1 MARHD
6 ERKRTALDAPP
17 SEPSIAVDRLVTN
30 GLKALADY
38 ESLTQEQID
47 HIVKKA
53 SVAALDSHTGLAL
66 LAVQETGRGVFED
79 KAAKN
84 MFACEHVTHSMGKM
98 KTVGVI
104 ARDDIDDMI
113 EIAEPVGV
121 VCAVTPVTNPTSTT
135 VFKAL
140 MALKTRNPVVFAF
153 HPSAQRCSAAAAKVV
168 RDAAVAAGAPE
179 HCVQWIEEPSVEATG
194 TLMKHP
200 GVSMI
205 LATGGNAMVKAAYS
219 AGKPALGVGAGN
231 VPAYV
236 HKSAKVRRAVN
247 DLVLSKSFDNGM
259 ICASE
264 QAVILDTEI
273 YDAAL
278 AEFRTLHA
286 HLATAEEKRKLET
299 FLFPGDTTNSGCEPK
314 VNAAAVGQSPAW
326 IAEHAGFSVPEDT
339 SIILVEAEHVGADE
353 PLTREKL
360 CPVLTVLRA
369 GSLHQGFQ
377 LAADMV
383 AFHGQGHTAVVHTE
397 DPEVAE
403 AYGRRMKT
411 VRVIVN
417 SPSSQGAIG
426 GVYNSLLPSLTL
438 GCGSWG
444 STSVSN
450 NVSAAHLLNIK
461 RVTTRHNNLQ
471 WFKVPPKIY
480 FEPGAIRYLTS
491 MPEVHRVTV
500 VTDATMTRLGF
511 TDRVTRVLQRRP
523 EAVTVQVIDN
533 VEPEP
538 TIDSVQRGARL
549 MRDFRPDTII
559 ALGGGSPMDA
569 AKVMWLL
576 YEQPDIDF
584 ADMRQKF
591 SDIRKR
597 AFRFPVLGE
606 RARLVCIPT
615 TSGTGA
621 EVTPFAVISDPASGK
636 KYPLADYALT
646 PSVAIVDPLLTAALP
661 PALAADSGFDALTHA
676 IEAYVSVYANDFT
689 DGPALHAIRLIFAN
703 LEAAVN
709 DRANSPEAR
718 EKMHN
723 AGTIAGMA
731 FGSAFLGIVHAMSH
745 TLGATF
751 HIAHGRTNAVLLPHV
766 IRYNGTV
773 PTKLTGWPKY
783 EDYRA
788 PERFQEIARTL
799 GLPASTPQEGV
810 DSLATAVERLRD
822 AAGIEPSFQALGVD
836 EKAFLDA
843 LPQQSLNAYEDQC
856 APANPRMPML
866 DDMQEL
872 MRPACSRC
880 DAATVRHQDGVTA
893 RVALPVPARA
903 GPRPPPPP
911 IPPPDAAAERTPRAR
926 AAPGPGPPAG
936 GRRGSAR
943 ARIPASPRTA
953 RRSSWRSPSRP
964 AAPPTAVPATCRG
977 PPPRRR

>member
-1 MARHD
+1 MTRHD
-6 ERKRTALDAPP
+6 DRTATAVPTEAP
-17 SEPSIAVDRLVTN
+17 SSTAIAVDRLVTN

-38 ESLTQEQID
+38 EGLDQEQVD

-53 SVAALDSHTGLAL
+53 SVAALDQHTALAR
-66 LAVQETGRGVFED
+66 LAVEETGRGVFED

-84 MFACEHVTHSMGKM
+84 MFACEHVTYSMGTM

-113 EIAEPVGV
+113 EVAEPVGV
-121 VCAVTPVTNPTSTT
+121 VCAITPVTNPTSTT
-135 VFKAL
+135 IFKAL

-153 HPSAQRCSAAAAKVV
+153 HPSAQRCSAEAARVV

-179 HCVQWIEEPSVEATG
+179 HCVQWIETPSVEATG
-194 TLMKHP
+194 TLMRHP
-200 GVSMI
+200 GVSLI

-236 HKSAKVRRAVN
+236 HKSAKLRRAVN

-264 QAVILDTEI
+264 QAVILDDEI

-286 HLATAEEKRKLET
+286 HLANAEEKTRLER
-299 FLFPGDTTNSGCEPK
+299 FLFPADNADRKAGAGCEPK

-326 IAEHAGFSVPEDT
+326 IAEQAGFTVPAET
-339 SIILVEAEHVGADE
+339 SLILVEAGRVGPDE

-360 CPVLTVLRA
+360 CPVLAVLRA
-369 GSLHQGFQ
+369 GSEQQGFD

-383 AFHGQGHTAVVHTE
+383 AFHGQGHSSVIHTE
-397 DPEVAE
+397 DTALAE
-403 AYGRRMKT
+403 EYGKRMKT

-426 GVYNSLLPSLTL
+426 GIYNSLLPSLTL

-450 NVSAAHLLNIK
+450 NVSAPQLLNVK
-461 RVTTRHNNLQ
+461 RVSTRRNNLQ

-480 FEPGAIRYLTS
+480 FEPQSIRYLAS
-491 MPEVHRVTV
+491 MPDVHRVTV

-511 TDRVTRVLQRRP
+511 VDRIERVLRRRREP
-523 EAVTVQVIDN
+523 VTIQVIDN

-538 TIDSVQRGARL
+538 SIDSVRRGARL
-549 MRDFRPDTII
+549 MGDFRPDTII

-576 YEQPDIDF
+576 YEQQAEGKDIDF
-584 ADMRQKF
+584 ADMRHKF

-597 AFRFPVLGE
+597 AFRFPVLG
-606 RARLVCIPT
+606 RLARLVCVPT

-621 EVTPFAVISDPASGK
+621 EVTPFAVISDPATGK

-646 PSVAIVDPLLTAALP
+646 PSVAIIDPLLTTELP
-661 PALAADSGFDALTHA
+661 PALAADSGFDALTHD

-689 DGPALHAIRLIFAN
+689 DGLALHAIRLIFEN
-703 LEAAVN
+703 IEAAVN
-709 DRANSPEAR
+709 DRAGRPDAQ

-731 FGSAFLGIVHAMSH
+731 FGNAFLGIVHAMSH

-751 HIAHGRTNAVLLPHV
+751 HLAHGRTNAVLLPHV

-783 EDYRA
+783 ENYRA
-788 PERFQEIARTL
+788 PQRFQDIARTL
-799 GLPASTPQEGV
+799 ALPAATPAEGV
-810 DSLATAVERLRD
+810 ESLAGAVEQLRTAV
-822 AAGIEPSFQALGVD
+822 GIEPTFKALDVD
-836 EKAFLDA
+836 ERTFLDA
-843 LPQQSLNAYEDQC
+843 LPQQALNAYEDQC

-866 DDMQEL
+866 DDMQHL
-872 MRPACSRC
+872 MR
-880 DAATVRHQDGVTA
+880 AAYYGDEGARHSDH
-893 RVALPVPARA
+893 
-903 GPRPPPPP
+903 
-911 IPPPDAAAERTPRAR
+911 
-926 AAPGPGPPAG
+926 
-936 GRRGSAR
+936 
-943 ARIPASPRTA
+943 
-953 RRSSWRSPSRP
+953 
-964 AAPPTAVPATCRG
+964 
-977 PPPRRR
+977 

>member
-1 MARHD
+1 MTRQD
-6 ERKRTALDAPP
+6 VRTKDRAGTDAP
-17 SEPSIAVDRLVTN
+17 SDTAVAVDRLVTA

-38 ESLTQEQID
+38 EALSQEQVD

-53 SVAALDSHTGLAL
+53 SVAALDQHTALARS
-66 LAVQETGRGVFED
+66 AVEETGRGVFED

-84 MFACEHVTHSMGKM
+84 MFACEHVTHSMGHM

-104 ARDDIDDMI
+104 GRDDIEDMV

-121 VCAVTPVTNPTSTT
+121 VAAVTPVTNPTSTT
-135 VFKAL
+135 IFKAL

-153 HPSAQRCSAAAAKVV
+153 HPSAQRCSSEAARVV

-179 HCVQWIEEPSVEATG
+179 HCVQWIEAPSVEATR
-194 TLMKHP
+194 TLMRHA
-200 GVSMI
+200 GVSLI

-236 HKSAKVRRAVN
+236 HRSAKLRRAVN

-273 YDAAL
+273 HDAAIT
-278 AEFRTLHA
+278 EFRTLHA
-286 HLATAEEKRKLET
+286 HLATPEEKAKLET
-299 FLFPGDTTNSGCEPK
+299 FLFPATGGSGAGCEPK

-326 IAEHAGFSVPEDT
+326 IAERAGFSVPADT
-339 SIILVEAEHVGADE
+339 SVILVEAERVGPDE

-369 GSLHQGFQ
+369 ENERHGFD

-383 AFHGQGHTAVVHTE
+383 AFHGQGHSAVIHTE
-397 DPEVAE
+397 DPAVAE
-403 AYGRRMKT
+403 AYGMRMKT
-411 VRVIVN
+411 VRIIVN
-417 SPSSQGAIG
+417 SPASQGAIG
-426 GVYNSLLPSLTL
+426 GIYNGLLPSLTL

-450 NVSAAHLLNIK
+450 NVSAAQLLNIK
-461 RVTTRHNNLQ
+461 RVSARRNNLQ

-480 FEPGAIRYLTS
+480 FEPQAIRYLTS
-491 MPEVHRVTV
+491 MPGVHRVTI

-511 TDRVTRVLQRRP
+511 VDRISRVLQQRREP
-523 EAVTVQVIDN
+523 VTLQIIDN
-533 VEPEP
+533 VQPEP
-538 TIDSVQRGARL
+538 SIDSVQHGAGL

-576 YEQPDIDF
+576 YEQPGIDF

-597 AFRFPVLGE
+597 AFRFPTLGKL
-606 RARLVCIPT
+606 ARLVCVPT

-621 EVTPFAVISDPASGK
+621 EVTPFAVISDPATGK

-689 DGPALHAIRLIFAN
+689 DGLALHAIRLVFGNI
-703 LEAAVN
+703 EAAVN
-709 DRANSPEAR
+709 NRAGAPEAR

-731 FGSAFLGIVHAMSH
+731 FGNAFLGIVHAMSH

-773 PTKLTGWPKY
+773 PTKLAGWPKY
-783 EDYRA
+783 ENYRA
-788 PERFQEIARTL
+788 PERFQDIARAL
-799 GLPASTPQEGV
+799 GLPAATPAEGV
-810 DSLATAVERLRD
+810 ESLAAAVERLRD
-822 AAGIEPSFQALGVD
+822 AVGIEPTFQTLGVD
-836 EKAFLDA
+836 ERAFLDA
-843 LPQQSLNAYEDQC
+843 LPQQALNAYEDQC

-872 MRPACSRC
+872 MR
-880 DAATVRHQDGVTA
+880 TA
-893 RVALPVPARA
+893 YH
-903 GPRPPPPP
+903 G
-911 IPPPDAAAERTPRAR
+911 
-926 AAPGPGPPAG
+926 
-936 GRRGSAR
+936 
-943 ARIPASPRTA
+943 
-953 RRSSWRSPSRP
+953 
-964 AAPPTAVPATCRG
+964 
-977 PPPRRR
+977 

>member
-1 MARHD
+1 MTRQDARTGATTGGEAPSD
-6 ERKRTALDAPP
+6 TAV
-17 SEPSIAVDRLVTN
+17 AVDRLVAA

-38 ESLTQEQID
+38 EGLTQEQVD

-53 SVAALDSHTGLAL
+53 SVAALDQHTALAR
-66 LAVQETGRGVFED
+66 LAVEETGRGVFED

-84 MFACEHVTHSMGKM
+84 MFACEHVTHSMGRM
-98 KTVGVI
+98 KTVGVV
-104 ARDDIDDMI
+104 ARDDIEDMV

-135 VFKAL
+135 IFKAL

-153 HPSAQRCSAAAAKVV
+153 HPSAQRCSAEAARVV
-168 RDAAVAAGAPE
+168 RDAAVSAGAPRD
-179 HCVQWIEEPSVEATG
+179 CVQWIEQPSVEATHA
-194 TLMKHP
+194 LMRHP
-200 GVSMI
+200 GVSLI

-236 HKSAKVRRAVN
+236 HKEAKLRRAVN

-264 QAVILDTEI
+264 QAVILDTDI
-273 YDAAL
+273 YDSAL
-278 AEFRTLHA
+278 AEFRALHA
-286 HLATAEEKRKLET
+286 HLATPQEKAKLEA
-299 FLFPGDTTNSGCEPK
+299 FLFPPAGGSGAGCEPK
-314 VNAAAVGQSPAW
+314 VNADAVGQSPAW
-326 IAEHAGFSVPEDT
+326 IARQAGFTVPADT
-339 SIILVEAEHVGADE
+339 SIILAEVESVGAEE

-360 CPVLTVLRA
+360 CPVLAVLRA
-369 GSLHQGFQ
+369 GDETHAFD

-383 AFHGQGHTAVVHTE
+383 AFHGQGHSAVIHTE
-397 DPEVAE
+397 DRSLAE
-403 AYGRRMKT
+403 AYGAHMKT
-411 VRVIVN
+411 VRILVN
-417 SPSSQGAIG
+417 APSSQGAIG
-426 GVYNSLLPSLTL
+426 GIYNGLLPSLTL

-450 NVSAAHLLNIK
+450 NVSAAQLLNIK
-461 RVTTRHNNLQ
+461 RVGTRRNNLQ

-480 FEPGAIRYLTS
+480 FEPQAIRYLTS
-491 MPEVHRVTV
+491 MPDVHRVTV
-500 VTDATMTRLGF
+500 VTDTTMTRLGF
-511 TDRVTRVLQRRP
+511 VDRISQVLQRRREP
-523 EAVTVQVIDN
+523 VTLQIIDN
-533 VEPEP
+533 VRPEP
-538 TIDSVQRGARL
+538 SIDSVQDGARL

-576 YEQPDIDF
+576 YEQHAAGHEIDF

-597 AFRFPVLGE
+597 AFRFPSPGA
-606 RARLVCIPT
+606 RARLVCVPT

-621 EVTPFAVISDPASGK
+621 EVTPFAVISDPATGK

-661 PALAADSGFDALTHA
+661 PSLAADSGFDALTHA

-689 DGPALHAIRLIFAN
+689 DGLALHAIRLVFGH

-709 DRANSPEAR
+709 DRGGAAEAR

-723 AGTIAGMA
+723 AGTLAGMA
-731 FGSAFLGIVHAMSH
+731 FGNAFLGIVHAMSH

-751 HIAHGRTNAVLLPHV
+751 HLAHGRTNAVLLPHV

-773 PTKLTGWPKY
+773 PTKLTAWPKY
-783 EDYRA
+783 ETYRA
-788 PERFQEIARTL
+788 PERFQEIAHAL
-799 GLPASTPQEGV
+799 GLPAATPAEGV
-810 DSLATAVERLRD
+810 ESLARAVERLRG
-822 AAGIEPSFQALGVD
+822 AVGIEPTFQALGI
-836 EKAFLDA
+836 EERTFLDA
-843 LPQQSLNAYEDQC
+843 LPQQALNAYEDQC

-872 MRPACSRC
+872 MR
-880 DAATVRHQDGVTA
+880 AAYY
-893 RVALPVPARA
+893 
-903 GPRPPPPP
+903 
-911 IPPPDAAAERTPRAR
+911 
-926 AAPGPGPPAG
+926 G
-936 GRRGSAR
+936 G
-943 ARIPASPRTA
+943 
-953 RRSSWRSPSRP
+953 
-964 AAPPTAVPATCRG
+964 
-977 PPPRRR
+977 

>member
-1 MARHD
+1 MTRQNVRPED
-6 ERKRTALDAPP
+6 RGTDAP
-17 SEPSIAVDRLVTN
+17 SDTAVAVDRLVTA

-38 ESLTQEQID
+38 ESLTQEQVD

-53 SVAALDSHTGLAL
+53 SVAALDQHTALAL
-66 LAVQETGRGVFED
+66 LAVEETGRGVFED

-84 MFACEHVTHSMGKM
+84 MFACEHVTHSMGRLR
-98 KTVGVI
+98 TVGVV
-104 ARDDIDDMI
+104 ARDDVEDMV

-121 VCAVTPVTNPTSTT
+121 VAAITPVTNPTSTT

-140 MALKTRNPVVFAF
+140 LALKTRNPVVFAF
-153 HPSAQRCSAAAAKVV
+153 HPSAQRCSAEAARVV

-179 HCVQWIEEPSVEATG
+179 HCVQWIEAPSVEATR
-194 TLMKHP
+194 TLMHHP
-200 GVSMI
+200 GVSLI

-231 VPAYV
+231 VPAYI
-236 HKSAKVRRAVN
+236 HKSAKLRRAVN

-264 QAVILDTEI
+264 QAVILDTGI

-286 HLATAEEKRKLET
+286 HLATPEEKAKLET
-299 FLFPGDTTNSGCEPK
+299 FLFPPTGGSGAGCEPK
-314 VNAAAVGQSPAW
+314 VNAAAVGRSPAW
-326 IAEHAGFSVPEDT
+326 IAERAGFSVPADT
-339 SIILVEAEHVGADE
+339 SVILIEAERVGPDE

-360 CPVLTVLRA
+360 CPVLAVLRA
-369 GSLHQGFQ
+369 EDERHGFD

-383 AFHGQGHTAVVHTE
+383 AFHGQGHSAVIHTE
-397 DPEVAE
+397 DPALAE
-403 AYGRRMKT
+403 AYGKRMKT
-411 VRVIVN
+411 VRIIVN

-426 GVYNSLLPSLTL
+426 GIYNGLLPSLTL

-444 STSVSN
+444 STSVSD
-450 NVSAAHLLNIK
+450 NVSAAQLLNVK
-461 RVTTRHNNLQ
+461 RVSARRNNLQ

-480 FEPGAIRYLTS
+480 FEPQAIRYLTS
-491 MPEVHRVTV
+491 MPDVHRVTI

-511 TDRVTRVLQRRP
+511 VDRITRVLQRRP
-523 EAVTVQVIDN
+523 EAVTVQIIDN
-533 VEPEP
+533 VQPEP
-538 TIDSVQRGARL
+538 SIDSVQHGAGL
-549 MRDFRPDTII
+549 MREFRPDTII

-576 YEQPDIDF
+576 YEQPGIDF

-597 AFRFPVLGE
+597 AFRFPTLGKQ
-606 RARLVCIPT
+606 ARLVCVPT

-621 EVTPFAVISDPASGK
+621 EVTPFAVISDPATGK

-646 PSVAIVDPLLTAALP
+646 PSVAIIDPLLTTALP

-689 DGPALHAIRLIFAN
+689 DGLALHAVRLIFGH

-709 DRANSPEAR
+709 DREGSPDAR

-731 FGSAFLGIVHAMSH
+731 FGNAFLGIVHAMSH

-783 EDYRA
+783 ETYRA
-788 PERFQEIARTL
+788 PERFQDIARTL
-799 GLPASTPQEGV
+799 GLPAATPREGV
-810 DSLATAVERLRD
+810 ESLAAAVERLRD
-822 AAGIEPSFQALGVD
+822 AVGIEPTFRALGVD
-836 EKAFLDA
+836 ERAFLDA
-843 LPQQSLNAYEDQC
+843 LPQQALNAYEDQC

-866 DDMQEL
+866 DDMQGI
-872 MRPACSRC
+872 M
-880 DAATVRHQDGVTA
+880 
-893 RVALPVPARA
+893 
-903 GPRPPPPP
+903 
-911 IPPPDAAAERTPRAR
+911 
-926 AAPGPGPPAG
+926 
-936 GRRGSAR
+936 
-943 ARIPASPRTA
+943 RTA
-953 RRSSWRSPSRP
+953 YH
-964 AAPPTAVPATCRG
+964 G
-977 PPPRRR
+977 

>member
-1 MARHD
+1 MTRHD
-6 ERKRTALDAPP
+6 GGTADPATTAVP
-17 SEPSIAVDRLVTN
+17 SDTTIAVDRLVTAA
-30 GLKALADY
+30 LKALDDY
-38 ESLTQEQID
+38 EALTQEQVD

-53 SVAALDSHTGLAL
+53 SVAALDQHTTLAR
-66 LAVQETGRGVFED
+66 LAVEETGRGVFED

-84 MFACEHVTHSMGKM
+84 MFACEHVTHSMGPM
-98 KTVGVI
+98 KTVGII
-104 ARDDIDDMI
+104 ARDDIEDMV

-135 VFKAL
+135 IFKAL

-153 HPSAQRCSAAAAKVV
+153 HPSAQRCSAEAARIIRA
-168 RDAAVAAGAPE
+168 AAVAAGAPE
-179 HCVQWIEEPSVEATG
+179 HCIQWIETPSVEATG
-194 TLMKHP
+194 ALMRHS
-200 GVSMI
+200 GVSLI

-236 HKSAKVRRAVN
+236 HRSAKLRRAVN

-264 QAVILDTEI
+264 QAVILDGEI

-278 AEFRTLHA
+278 TEFRMLHA
-286 HLATAEEKRKLET
+286 HVATTEEKAKLEA
-299 FLFPGDTTNSGCEPK
+299 FLFPTGRAEGGGCEPK
-314 VNAAAVGQSPAW
+314 VNPAAVGQSPSW
-326 IAEHAGFSVPEDT
+326 IAEQAGFTVPADT
-339 SIILVEAEHVGADE
+339 SIILVEAERVGAHE

-360 CPVLTVLRA
+360 CPVLAVLRA
-369 GSLHQGFQ
+369 GDERQGFD

-383 AFHGQGHTAVVHTE
+383 AFHGQGHSAVIHTE
-397 DPEVAE
+397 DAALAE

-417 SPSSQGAIG
+417 APSSQGAIG
-426 GVYNSLLPSLTL
+426 GIYNGLLPSLTL

-450 NVSAAHLLNIK
+450 NVSAAQLLNVK
-461 RVTTRHNNLQ
+461 RVSTRRNNLQ

-480 FEPGAIRYLTS
+480 FEPQAIRYLAS
-491 MPEVHRVTV
+491 MPDVHRVTV
-500 VTDATMTRLGF
+500 VTDATMTRLGIV
-511 TDRVTRVLQRRP
+511 DRVTRVLQRRREP
-523 EAVTVQVIDN
+523 VTVQVIDN

-538 TIDSVQRGARL
+538 SIDSVRRGAAL
-549 MRDFRPDTII
+549 MQDFRPDTII

-576 YEQPDIDF
+576 YEQQAAGREMDF

-597 AFRFPVLGE
+597 AFRFPTLGAL
-606 RARLVCIPT
+606 ARLVCIPT

-621 EVTPFAVISDPASGK
+621 EVTPFAVISDPATGE

-646 PSVAIVDPLLTAALP
+646 PSVAIIDPLLTTGLP
-661 PALAADSGFDALTHA
+661 PALAADSGFDALAHA

-689 DGPALHAIRLIFAN
+689 DGLALHAIRLIFEHI
-703 LEAAVN
+703 EAAVN
-709 DRANSPEAR
+709 DREGSAQAR

-731 FGSAFLGIVHAMSH
+731 FGNAFLGIVHAMSH

-751 HIAHGRTNAVLLPHV
+751 HVAHGRTNAVLLPHV

-788 PERFQEIARTL
+788 PERFQDIARTL
-799 GLPASTPQEGV
+799 GLPAATPQEGV
-810 DSLATAVERLRD
+810 ESLAAAVERLRD
-822 AAGIEPSFQALGVD
+822 AVGIEPSFHQLGVD
-836 EKAFLDA
+836 ERAFLGA
-843 LPQQSLNAYEDQC
+843 LPQQALNAYEDQC

-872 MRPACSRC
+872 MR
-880 DAATVRHQDGVTA
+880 AAYYG
-893 RVALPVPARA
+893 
-903 GPRPPPPP
+903 
-911 IPPPDAAAERTPRAR
+911 
-926 AAPGPGPPAG
+926 
-936 GRRGSAR
+936 
-943 ARIPASPRTA
+943 
-953 RRSSWRSPSRP
+953 
-964 AAPPTAVPATCRG
+964 
-977 PPPRRR
+977 

>member
-1 MARHD
+1 MTRQDART
-6 ERKRTALDAPP
+6 RAAAPGGEP
-17 SEPSIAVDRLVTN
+17 SETAIAVDRLVTN

-38 ESLTQEQID
+38 EELTQEQVD

-53 SVAALDSHTGLAL
+53 SVAALDQHTALAR
-66 LAVQETGRGVFED
+66 LAVEETGRGVFED

-84 MFACEHVTHSMGKM
+84 MFACEHVTHSMGRM

-104 ARDDIDDMI
+104 ARDDIEDMV

-121 VCAVTPVTNPTSTT
+121 VCAITPVTNPTSTT
-135 VFKAL
+135 IFKAL

-153 HPSAQRCSAAAAKVV
+153 HPSAQRCSAEAARIV
-168 RDAAVAAGAPE
+168 RDAAVTAGAPE
-179 HCVQWIEEPSVEATG
+179 QCIQWIETPSVEATG
-194 TLMKHP
+194 TLMHHP
-200 GVSMI
+200 GVSLI

-236 HKSAKVRRAVN
+236 HKSAKLRRAVN

-264 QAVILDTEI
+264 QAVILDDEI
-273 YDAAL
+273 YDTAL

-286 HLATAEEKRKLET
+286 HLATAEEKSKLEA
-299 FLFPGDTTNSGCEPK
+299 FLFPSGRAGAGCEPK
-314 VNAAAVGQSPAW
+314 VNATAVGRSPAW
-326 IAEHAGFSVPEDT
+326 IAEQAGFTVPEDT
-339 SIILVEAEHVGADE
+339 SVILVEAERVGPDE

-360 CPVLTVLRA
+360 CPVLAVLRA
-369 GSLHQGFQ
+369 GSEQQGFD

-383 AFHGQGHTAVVHTE
+383 AFHGQGHSAVIHTE
-397 DPEVAE
+397 DRALAE
-403 AYGRRMKT
+403 AYGKRIKT
-411 VRVIVN
+411 VRIIVN
-417 SPSSQGAIG
+417 APSSQGAIG

-450 NVSAAHLLNIK
+450 NVSAAQLLNVK
-461 RVTTRHNNLQ
+461 RVGTRRNNLQ

-480 FEPGAIRYLTS
+480 FEPQAIRYLAS
-491 MPEVHRVTV
+491 MPDVHRVTI

-511 TDRVTRVLQRRP
+511 VDRVDRVLKRRP
-523 EAVTVQVIDN
+523 EPVTLQIIDN

-538 TIDSVQRGARL
+538 SIGSVQRGARL

-576 YEQPDIDF
+576 YEHPDIDF
-584 ADMRQKF
+584 ADMRHKF

-597 AFRFPVLGE
+597 AFRFPTLGS
-606 RARLVCIPT
+606 RARLVCVPT

-621 EVTPFAVISDPASGK
+621 EVTPFAVISDPATGK

-646 PSVAIVDPLLTAALP
+646 PSVAIIDPLLTTALP

-689 DGPALHAIRLIFAN
+689 DGLALHAIRLIFDH

-709 DRANSPEAR
+709 DREGSAEAR

-731 FGSAFLGIVHAMSH
+731 FGNAFLGIVHAMSH

-783 EDYRA
+783 ESYRA
-788 PERFQEIARTL
+788 PERFQDIARAL
-799 GLPASTPQEGV
+799 GLPAATPQAGV
-810 DSLATAVERLRD
+810 ESLARSVERLRQ
-822 AAGIEPSFQALGVD
+822 AVGIEPSFQALGVD
-836 EKAFLDA
+836 ERSFLDA
-843 LPQQSLNAYEDQC
+843 LPQQAMNAYEDQC

-872 MRPACSRC
+872 MR
-880 DAATVRHQDGVTA
+880 AAYYG
-893 RVALPVPARA
+893 PV
-903 GPRPPPPP
+903 G
-911 IPPPDAAAERTPRAR
+911 TP
-926 AAPGPGPPAG
+926 GD
-936 GRRGSAR
+936 
-943 ARIPASPRTA
+943 
-953 RRSSWRSPSRP
+953 
-964 AAPPTAVPATCRG
+964 
-977 PPPRRR
+977 

>member
-1 MARHD
+1 MTRQDARTE
-6 ERKRTALDAPP
+6 ERVRSRDHVRTDAP
-17 SEPSIAVDRLVTN
+17 SDTAVAVDRLVTA
-30 GLKALADY
+30 GLKALTDY
-38 ESLTQEQID
+38 DSLSQEQVD
-47 HIVKKA
+47 HIVRKA
-53 SVAALDSHTGLAL
+53 SVAALDRHTPLAR
-66 LAVQETGRGVFED
+66 LAVEETGRGVFED

-84 MFACEHVTHSMGKM
+84 MFACEHVTHSMGPM
-98 KTVGVI
+98 KTVGI
-104 ARDDIDDMI
+104 IGRDDIEDMI

-121 VCAVTPVTNPTSTT
+121 VAAITPVTNPTSTT

-140 MALKTRNPVVFAF
+140 MALKTRNPVIFAF
-153 HPSAQRCSAAAAKVV
+153 HPSAQRCSAEAARIV
-168 RDAAVAAGAPE
+168 RDAAVSAGAPE
-179 HCVQWIEEPSVEATG
+179 NCVQWIEAPSVDATR
-194 TLMKHP
+194 TLMHHP
-200 GVSMI
+200 GVSLI

-236 HKSAKVRRAVN
+236 HRSAELRRAVH

-273 YDAAL
+273 YDAAIT
-278 AEFRTLHA
+278 EFRTLHA
-286 HLATAEEKRKLET
+286 HLATPRQKAQLEA
-299 FLFPGDTTNSGCEPK
+299 FLFPAAGGSGAGCEPK

-326 IAEHAGFSVPEDT
+326 IAEHAGFSVPADT
-339 SIILVEAEHVGADE
+339 SIILVEAERVGPEE

-360 CPVLTVLRA
+360 CPVLAVLRA
-369 GSLHQGFQ
+369 EDERHGFD

-383 AFHGQGHTAVVHTE
+383 AFHGQGHSAVLHAEDTAV
-397 DPEVAE
+397 AA
-403 AYGRRMKT
+403 AYAMRMKT
-411 VRVIVN
+411 VRIIVN

-426 GVYNSLLPSLTL
+426 GIYNSLLPSLTL

-444 STSVSN
+444 STSVSD
-450 NVSAAHLLNIK
+450 NVSAAQLLNIK
-461 RVTTRHNNLQ
+461 RVSTRRNNLQ
-471 WFKVPPKIY
+471 WFKVPPKVY
-480 FEPGAIRYLTS
+480 FEPQAIRYLTS
-491 MPEVHRVTV
+491 MPDVHRVTV

-511 TDRVTRVLQRRP
+511 VDRISRVLQRRREP
-523 EAVTVQVIDN
+523 VTLQIIDN
-533 VEPEP
+533 VQPEP
-538 TIDSVQRGARL
+538 SIDSVQHGAGL

-576 YEQPDIDF
+576 YEQPGIDF

-597 AFRFPVLGE
+597 AFRFPTLG
-606 RARLVCIPT
+606 RLARLVCVPT

-621 EVTPFAVISDPASGK
+621 EVTPFAVISDPESGK

-646 PSVAIVDPLLTAALP
+646 PSVAIVDPLLTTALP

-676 IEAYVSVYANDFT
+676 VEAYVSVYANDFT
-689 DGPALHAIRLIFAN
+689 DGLALHAVRLVFGH

-709 DRANSPEAR
+709 DRAGAAEAR

-731 FGSAFLGIVHAMSH
+731 FGNAFLGIVHAMSH

-783 EDYRA
+783 ETYRA
-788 PERFQEIARTL
+788 PERFQDIARTL
-799 GLPASTPQEGV
+799 GLPAATPAEGV
-810 DSLATAVERLRD
+810 ESLAAAVERLRD
-822 AAGIEPSFQALGVD
+822 AVGIEPTFRALGV
-836 EKAFLDA
+836 EEQAFLDA
-843 LPQQSLNAYEDQC
+843 LPQQALNAYEDQC

-872 MRPACSRC
+872 MR
-880 DAATVRHQDGVTA
+880 
-893 RVALPVPARA
+893 RA
-903 GPRPPPPP
+903 YHG
-911 IPPPDAAAERTPRAR
+911 
-926 AAPGPGPPAG
+926 
-936 GRRGSAR
+936 
-943 ARIPASPRTA
+943 
-953 RRSSWRSPSRP
+953 
-964 AAPPTAVPATCRG
+964 
-977 PPPRRR
+977 